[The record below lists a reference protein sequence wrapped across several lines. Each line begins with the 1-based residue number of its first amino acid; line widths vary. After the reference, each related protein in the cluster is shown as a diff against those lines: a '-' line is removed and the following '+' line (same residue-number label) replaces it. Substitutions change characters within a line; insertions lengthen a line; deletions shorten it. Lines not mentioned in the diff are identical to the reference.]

1 MNAFSLSA
9 EDSFASQSSE
19 STGNRILFGRF
30 MLPDMSEHPC
40 QVGKIDADGVD
51 LLTDMP
57 VAKDTSIIAYLDD
70 IGRVDGV
77 VNGKVDAGFHVAF
90 NLTGA
95 RRERMEKRIEWL
107 FTSSPEQRRHDRFK
121 PKEAESQIT
130 LADGREY
137 KCEVLDISVSGAAIK
152 CHVLPSIGTYVN
164 LGKMRGRVV
173 RYTSDGFAIEFIR
186 KMDPANLKLH
196 AQL

>member
-9 EDSFASQSSE
+9 NAGMFEDQPDSS
-19 STGNRILFGRF
+19 GNRILFGRF
-30 MLPDMSEHPC
+30 MLPDMTEHPC
-40 QVGKIDADGVD
+40 QVGNIDADGVV
-51 LLTDMP
+51 LLSDIP
-57 VAKDTSIIAYLDD
+57 VTAGTAVIAYLDD
-70 IGRVDGV
+70 IGRVDGAIT
-77 VNGKVDAGFHVAF
+77 GKQGEGFHIAF

-107 FTSSPEQRRHDRFK
+107 QASSPDQRRHDRFK
-121 PKEAESQIT
+121 PKETVSQIT

-137 KCEVLDISVSGAAIK
+137 DCEVLDISISGAAIK

>member
-1 MNAFSLSA
+1 VNAFSLSA
-9 EDSFASQSSE
+9 NAGMFDDSAE
-19 STGNRILFGRF
+19 PAGNRILFGRF

-40 QVGKIDADGVD
+40 QVGSINADGVV
-51 LLTDMP
+51 LLTDIP
-57 VAKDTSIIAYLDD
+57 ADAGTAIIAYLDD
-70 IGRVDGV
+70 IGRVDGTV
-77 VNGKVDAGFHVAF
+77 TGKQPNGFHIAF

-107 FTSSPEQRRHDRFK
+107 QESSPDQRRHDRFK
-121 PKEAESQIT
+121 PKETVSQIT

-137 KCEVLDISVSGAAIK
+137 DCEVLDISISGAAIK
-152 CHVLPSIGTYVN
+152 SHVLPSIGTYVN

-173 RYTSDGFAIEFIR
+173 RYTADGFAIEFIR
-186 KMDPANLKLH
+186 KMDPSNLKLH